1 MELRRVDLNLL
12 VVLDVLLTECNV
24 TKAARRLN
32 MSQPATST
40 ALARLRKQFD
50 DPLLVKSG
58 RTLRPTPRALALAEP
73 LRRVLSTVERSILT
87 VPEFDPATAERAF
100 ILLTGDYSEVT
111 LLRNLLRRNRYRSHG
126 IRFDMQPLS
135 VAGIEAFHRHEV
147 DLAVVPEQL
156 LATSEFEQCRRR
168 VVLHDRYVGVV
179 WSGHPYAGIE
189 LTPDVL
195 AGYPL
200 LSYLQYGGDKSL
212 GRTLSRA
219 GIATRTSA
227 TTTNIA
233 VLPYVLDD
241 RPRDDH
247 PGAYGA
253 ADRRCGAATDPRTE
267 LLASRRARVG
277 GMARRVRRRP
287 RPPLAAQRTV
297 GDRHTGSGSRTS
309 RHTSLRGDLRSYPG
323 HRARD
328 GDQCGVVI
336 SSTAYGGSLRG

>member
-87 VPEFDPATAERAF
+87 VPDFDPATAERAF

-233 VLPYVLDD
+233 VLPYVLEM
-241 RPRDDH
+241 
-247 PGAYGA
+247 
-253 ADRRCGAATDPRTE
+253 TDLVTIIPER
-267 LLASRRARVG
+267 
-277 GMARRVRRRP
+277 MARRIAGVAQLRILEPNFSLPAVREW
-287 RPPLAAQRTV
+287 AV
-297 GDRHTGSGSRTS
+297 WHDEF
-309 RHTSLRGDLRSYPG
+309 DDDPG
-323 HRARD
+323 HRWLRSELS
-328 GDQCGVVI
+328 VI
-336 SSTAYGGSLRG
+336 ATPDLAAGLHATRLSAVT

>member
-58 RTLRPTPRALALAEP
+58 RTLRPTPRALALTEP

-87 VPEFDPATAERAF
+87 VPDFDPATAERAF
-100 ILLTGDYSEVT
+100 TLLTGDYSEVT

-135 VAGIEAFHRHEV
+135 MAGIEAFHRHEV

-156 LATSEFEQCRRR
+156 LSTPEFEQCRRR

-189 LTPDVL
+189 LTADVL

-219 GIATRTSA
+219 GIATRSSA

-233 VLPYVLDD
+233 VLPYVLEMTDLVTIIPERMARRIAGVAQLRILEPNFSLPAVREWAVWHEEFDD
-241 RPRDDH
+241 D
-247 PGAYGA
+247 PGH
-253 ADRRCGAATDPRTE
+253 RWLRTE
-267 LLASRRARVG
+267 LSVIAT
-277 GMARRVRRRP
+277 P
-287 RPPLAAQRTV
+287 DLAAGLHATRLSAVT
-297 GDRHTGSGSRTS
+297 
-309 RHTSLRGDLRSYPG
+309 
-323 HRARD
+323 
-328 GDQCGVVI
+328 
-336 SSTAYGGSLRG
+336 

>member
-58 RTLRPTPRALALAEP
+58 RTLRPTPRALALTEP

-87 VPEFDPATAERAF
+87 VPDFDPATAERAF
-100 ILLTGDYSEVT
+100 TLLTGDYSEVT

-135 VAGIEAFHRHEV
+135 MAGIEAFHRHEI

-156 LATSEFEQCRRR
+156 LSTSEFEQCRRR

-179 WSGHPYAGIE
+179 WSGHPYAGVE
-189 LTPDVL
+189 LTADVL

-212 GRTLSRA
+212 ARTLSRA
-219 GIATRTSA
+219 GIATRSSA

-233 VLPYVLDD
+233 VLPYVLEMTDLVTIIPERMARRIAGVAQLRILEPSFSLPAVREWAVWHDEFDD
-241 RPRDDH
+241 D
-247 PGAYGA
+247 PGH
-253 ADRRCGAATDPRTE
+253 RWLRTE
-267 LLASRRARVG
+267 LSVIAT
-277 GMARRVRRRP
+277 P
-287 RPPLAAQRTV
+287 
-297 GDRHTGSGSRTS
+297 
-309 RHTSLRGDLRSYPG
+309 DLVAGLHATRLS
-323 HRARD
+323 A
-328 GDQCGVVI
+328 V
-336 SSTAYGGSLRG
+336 T

>member
-1 MELRRVDLNLL
+1 MRRVDLNLL

-100 ILLTGDYSEVT
+100 TLLTGDYSEVT

-126 IRFDMQPLS
+126 IRFDMHPLS
-135 VAGIEAFHRHEV
+135 MAGIEAFHSHEV

-189 LTPDVL
+189 LTADVL

-212 GRTLSRA
+212 SRTLSRA
-219 GIATRTSA
+219 GIGTRPSA

-233 VLPYVLDD
+233 VLPYVLEMTDLVTIIPERMARRIAGVAQLRILEPNFSLPAVREWAVWHEEFDD
-241 RPRDDH
+241 D
-247 PGAYGA
+247 PGH
-253 ADRRCGAATDPRTE
+253 RWLRTE
-267 LLASRRARVG
+267 LSVIAT
-277 GMARRVRRRP
+277 P
-287 RPPLAAQRTV
+287 DLAA
-297 GDRHTGSGSRTS
+297 GLHTTRLSAVT
-309 RHTSLRGDLRSYPG
+309 
-323 HRARD
+323 
-328 GDQCGVVI
+328 
-336 SSTAYGGSLRG
+336 

>member
-100 ILLTGDYSEVT
+100 TLLTGDYSEVT

-126 IRFDMQPLS
+126 IRFDMHPLS
-135 VAGIEAFHRHEV
+135 MAGIEAFHSHEV

-189 LTPDVL
+189 LTADVL

-212 GRTLSRA
+212 SRTLSRA
-219 GIATRTSA
+219 GIGTRPSA

-233 VLPYVLDD
+233 VLPYVLEMTDLVTIIPERMARRIAGVAQLRILEPNFSLPAVREWAVWHEEFDD
-241 RPRDDH
+241 D
-247 PGAYGA
+247 PGH
-253 ADRRCGAATDPRTE
+253 RWLRTE
-267 LLASRRARVG
+267 LSVIAT
-277 GMARRVRRRP
+277 P
-287 RPPLAAQRTV
+287 DLAA
-297 GDRHTGSGSRTS
+297 GLHTTRLSAVT
-309 RHTSLRGDLRSYPG
+309 
-323 HRARD
+323 
-328 GDQCGVVI
+328 
-336 SSTAYGGSLRG
+336 

>member
-87 VPEFDPATAERAF
+87 VPDFDPATAERAF

-233 VLPYVLDD
+233 VLPM
-241 RPRDDH
+241 
-247 PGAYGA
+247 
-253 ADRRCGAATDPRTE
+253 C
-267 LLASRRARVG
+267 SR
-277 GMARRVRRRP
+277 
-287 RPPLAAQRTV
+287 
-297 GDRHTGSGSRTS
+297 
-309 RHTSLRGDLRSYPG
+309 
-323 HRARD
+323 
-328 GDQCGVVI
+328 
-336 SSTAYGGSLRG
+336 

>member
-100 ILLTGDYSEVT
+100 TLLTGDYSEVT

-135 VAGIEAFHRHEV
+135 MAGIEAFHRHEV

-189 LTPDVL
+189 LTADVL

-212 GRTLSRA
+212 SRTLSRA
-219 GIATRTSA
+219 GIGTRSSA

-233 VLPYVLDD
+233 VLPYVLEMTDLVTIIPERMARRIAGVAQLRILEPNFSLPAVREWAVWHEEFDD
-241 RPRDDH
+241 D
-247 PGAYGA
+247 PGH
-253 ADRRCGAATDPRTE
+253 RWLRTE
-267 LLASRRARVG
+267 LSVIAT
-277 GMARRVRRRP
+277 P
-287 RPPLAAQRTV
+287 DLAA
-297 GDRHTGSGSRTS
+297 GLHTTRLSAVT
-309 RHTSLRGDLRSYPG
+309 
-323 HRARD
+323 
-328 GDQCGVVI
+328 
-336 SSTAYGGSLRG
+336 

>member
-73 LRRVLSTVERSILT
+73 LRRVLVTVERSILT
-87 VPEFDPATAERAF
+87 VPDFDPATAERAF
-100 ILLTGDYSEVT
+100 TLLTGDYSEVT

-135 VAGIEAFHRHEV
+135 AAGFEAFHRHEI

-156 LATSEFEQCRRR
+156 LSTSEFEQCRRR

-189 LTPDVL
+189 LTADVL

-200 LSYLQYGGDKSL
+200 LSYLQYGGDMSL
-212 GRTLSRA
+212 GRTLARA
-219 GIATRTSA
+219 GIATRSSA

-233 VLPYVLDD
+233 VLPYVLEMTDLVTIVPERMARRIAGVAQLRILEPNFSLPAVREWAVWHEEFDD
-241 RPRDDH
+241 D
-247 PGAYGA
+247 PGH
-253 ADRRCGAATDPRTE
+253 RWLRTE
-267 LLASRRARVG
+267 LSVVAT
-277 GMARRVRRRP
+277 P
-287 RPPLAAQRTV
+287 DLAAGLHATRLAAAT
-297 GDRHTGSGSRTS
+297 
-309 RHTSLRGDLRSYPG
+309 
-323 HRARD
+323 
-328 GDQCGVVI
+328 
-336 SSTAYGGSLRG
+336 